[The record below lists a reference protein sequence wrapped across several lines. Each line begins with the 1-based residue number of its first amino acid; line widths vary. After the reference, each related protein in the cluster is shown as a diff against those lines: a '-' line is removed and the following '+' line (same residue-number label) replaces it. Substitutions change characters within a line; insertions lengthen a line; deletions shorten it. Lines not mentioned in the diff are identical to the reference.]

1 MQYLVHHHCVQPL
14 FPVHLFRQI
23 SATVSTSQ
31 HLKMTTGP
39 SCVIEEVTDAFDPTE
54 FDKHLG
60 DMLIKHEG
68 NAEAFLGTVFNFL
81 KRKTNFFKEGDPK
94 KRVLDAYK
102 QVPPG

>member
-1 MQYLVHHHCVQPL
+1 
-14 FPVHLFRQI
+14 
-23 SATVSTSQ
+23 
-31 HLKMTTGP
+31 MT

-60 DMLIKHEG
+60 DLLIKHEG
-68 NAEAFLGTVFNFL
+68 KTEAFLGTVFNFL

-102 QVPPG
+102 QVPGLTDHRAPMLCSEMMLRALPSICALPGLSTGDRGGR

>member
-1 MQYLVHHHCVQPL
+1 
-14 FPVHLFRQI
+14 
-23 SATVSTSQ
+23 
-31 HLKMTTGP
+31 MT

-60 DMLIKHEG
+60 DLLIKHEG
-68 NAEAFLGTVFNFL
+68 KTEAFLGTVFNFL

-102 QVPPG
+102 QVPRG